1 MTERAGFATA
11 FLAYHGWG
19 AADRAPLAG
28 DASERSY
35 QRLTLGRRTAVI
47 MDSPPGQADD
57 PADFVRIAAHLNRL
71 GLSAPRILAQDLAR
85 GFILLEDFGNA
96 VLARLLTF
104 EPAREAALYAL
115 ATDVLIHL
123 QAHPA
128 PAPLPDLSASDWAEA
143 AAFAVTWYQYAITG
157 ERTDPG
163 GFIERL
169 AAVLARHADG
179 TRVLILRD
187 YHAENLMWLPRRH
200 GLRRL
205 GLLDFQLGQLGQP
218 AYDLVSLLQDARRD
232 VQPATEAL
240 MIRRFAG
247 AAGAAEADFAAAYA
261 ALGIQ
266 RALRILG
273 IFARLCLHGG
283 KAGYLPL
290 MPRVWRHLQRNLAH
304 PALAGFHSACTVL
317 PPPTPENLQRIKAQ
331 CGKHPRV

>member
-85 GFILLEDFGNA
+85 GFLLLEDFGNA

-128 PAPLPDLSASDWAEA
+128 PAPPARPFGIRL
-143 AAFAVTWYQYAITG
+143 G
-157 ERTDPG
+157 RG
-163 GFIERL
+163 GRL
-169 AAVLARHADG
+169 CGNVVPVCNHRRADG
-179 TRVLILRD
+179 
-187 YHAENLMWLPRRH
+187 PRRIH
-200 GLRRL
+200 RKTG
-205 GLLDFQLGQLGQP
+205 GGSGQ
-218 AYDLVSLLQDARRD
+218 
-232 VQPATEAL
+232 
-240 MIRRFAG
+240 
-247 AAGAAEADFAAAYA
+247 
-261 ALGIQ
+261 
-266 RALRILG
+266 
-273 IFARLCLHGG
+273 
-283 KAGYLPL
+283 
-290 MPRVWRHLQRNLAH
+290 
-304 PALAGFHSACTVL
+304 AC
-317 PPPTPENLQRIKAQ
+317 
-331 CGKHPRV
+331 